1 MPRINTNQAHELI
14 AELKPFTSNG
24 SLSANWQNGEYVV
37 MSYGTAI
44 ALVNPSENLAVLN
57 GRRYSVTTSKHQ
69 GQARR
74 GVADLA
80 GYDIRTAAD
89 PAEFEELTGYELYEP
104 RRY

>member
-1 MPRINTNQAHELI
+1 MPRINTREAHQLI

-24 SLSANWQNGEYVV
+24 SLSANWQNGDYVV

-44 ALVNPSENLAVLN
+44 ALVNPEDNLAVLN
-57 GRRYSVTTSKHQ
+57 GRRYSNTTSRHQ

-74 GVADLA
+74 GVLDLA

-89 PAEFEELTGYELYEP
+89 PGEFEELTGYTIYEP
-104 RRY
+104 RHY

>member
-1 MPRINTNQAHELI
+1 MPRINTNKAHELI

-24 SLSANWQNGEYVV
+24 SLSANWQNGDYVV

-69 GQARR
+69 SQARR
-74 GVADLA
+74 GLGDLQ
-80 GYDIRTAAD
+80 GFEIRTAQG
-89 PAEFEELTGYELYEP
+89 PEEFEELTNYAIYEP
-104 RRY
+104 RYY